1 MIQLPPLPPGK
12 RVELA
17 GAPPGLDAQAIAA
30 AAAPPGGGRTVLVVA
45 RDAARAAQVVEALA
59 FFAPGLPVLE
69 FPAWDCLPYDR
80 VSPVG
85 DAVSR
90 RISTLAELARNPVA
104 AGRQG
109 RAVVATVNAVLQRV
123 PPRAMFA
130 AGGFR
135 ALVGERIALEA
146 LTQFLARNGYMRSD
160 TVREPGDYALRGGIV
175 DIFPPGTQ
183 QPLRLDLFGDTLE
196 AIRRFDPTTQVS
208 TDRLGVFTL
217 EPVSE
222 ALLDAPAIERFRIGY
237 RELFGAAGA
246 SDPLYEAVSAGRRY
260 GGFEHWLPLFHDR
273 LETLCDYA
281 AGALIA
287 LDHQADEAVVA
298 RIEQVEEAYA
308 SRAEFA
314 KRKDPDGP
322 AYRPLLPER
331 LYVGAREWQRL
342 LGAHA
347 VASFSPFAPPAG
359 SDAAC
364 DLGGR
369 PGPGFAEARV
379 QAKSGGSVFDAV
391 RDHILAEQ
399 ARGRRVVVAAYSP
412 GARDRLQ
419 GLLAE
424 HGCSDAVA
432 VAAYAELLA
441 QPPQR
446 VGLAV
451 LGLERGV
458 QSAGLSIVS
467 EQDILGDRLIRAAR
481 RRVRAENF
489 IAEASTLAPG
499 DLVVHVDHGVGRFEG
514 LETITAGGAPHDCLR
529 LSYADNDRL
538 YVPVENIDVL
548 SRFGSEEAGATL
560 DKLGGVAW
568 QQRKARVKKRIAEIA
583 HALVRIAAERR
594 LRQGDAME
602 PPEGLFAEFCARFP
616 YPETEDQARAIDDTL
631 GDLAAGKP
639 MDRLICGDVGFG
651 KTEVALRAA
660 FVAAMA
666 GHQVAVVVPTTLL
679 ARQHFRN
686 FAQRFQGLPL
696 RIAQISRLVGAK
708 ETAQVRK
715 ALAEGGV
722 DIVVGT
728 TALLSK
734 AIAFKDLGLLI
745 VDEEQHFGVA
755 QKERLK
761 QLKSNVHVL
770 TLTATPI
777 PRTLQMALSGVRDM
791 SIIASPPIDRLAVR
805 TFVLPY
811 DPMVIR
817 EAIMRE
823 RFRGGQVFYVCPR
836 IEDLDHV
843 RQRLSDLVPEC
854 SVALAHGQ
862 LAAGPLEDTIGAFT
876 EGRFDI
882 LLSTNIVESGLDMPR
897 VNTIV
902 IHRADLFGLAQLYQ
916 LRGRVGRS
924 KLRAYAYLTI
934 PHDRVLNQTAQKR
947 LEVMQTLDSL
957 GAGFQLASHDL
968 DIRGA
973 GNMLGDEQSG
983 HIREVGIEL
992 YQHMLEEAVTS
1003 ARAEGRDLDQGRDE
1017 WSPQIN
1023 VGMAVL
1029 IPETYVADLAVRL
1042 GLYRRLSQLGE
1053 RAELDAFAAE
1063 LVDRFGKLPPE
1074 VENLL
1079 EVVAVKQLC
1088 RLAGVEKIDAG
1099 PKGAV
1104 VAFRGN
1110 RFARPEKLIA
1120 FITRDAAAMKVRPDQ
1135 KLVFAA
1141 DWDATRDR
1149 MRGVAR
1155 LVADLA
1161 RLAQ

>member
-1 MIQLPPLPPGK
+1 MTILPPLPPGR

-17 GAPPGLDAQAIAA
+17 GTPPGLDAWALASA
-30 AAAPPGGGRTVLVVA
+30 AAAPGGGRNVLFVA

-85 DAVSR
+85 EVVAR
-90 RISTLAELARNPVA
+90 RIATLAELARQPA
-104 AGRQG
+104 PRGRQG
-109 RAVVATVNAVLQRV
+109 RAIVATVNAVLQRV
-123 PPRAMFA
+123 PPRAMFS

-135 ALVGERIALEA
+135 AVVGERLALDVLSA
-146 LTQFLARNGYMRSD
+146 FLARNGYLRSD
-160 TVREPGDYALRGGIV
+160 TVREPGEYALRGGIV
-175 DIFPPGTQ
+175 DLFPPGTT

-208 TDRLGVFTL
+208 TDRLASFTL

-222 ALLDAPAIERFRIGY
+222 AVLDAPAIERFRTGY

-246 SDPLYEAVSAGRRY
+246 TDPLYEAISAGRRY
-260 GGFEHWLPLFHDR
+260 GGFEHWLPLFHEA
-273 LETLCDYA
+273 LESAFDFAPDA
-281 AGALIA
+281 AVF

-298 RIEQVEEAYA
+298 RLEQIEEAHGA
-308 SRAEFA
+308 RAEFA
-314 KRKDPDGP
+314 KRKDADGP
-322 AYRPLLPER
+322 AYRPLLPDR
-331 LYVGAREWQRL
+331 LYLTAREWRKA
-342 LGAHA
+342 LGARP
-347 VASFSPFAPPAG
+347 VAALTPFAPSTEGAE
-359 SDAAC
+359 AH

-369 PGPGFAEARV
+369 PGPTFAEART
-379 QAKSGGSVFDAV
+379 QARSGVNVFDAV
-391 RDHILAEQ
+391 RDHVLAEQ

-412 GARDRLQ
+412 GSRDRLQ
-419 GLLAE
+419 TLLGEHGVTSTLTIASLAE
-424 HGCSDAVA
+424 LT
-432 VAAYAELLA
+432 E
-441 QPPQR
+441 QPRHQ
-446 VGLAV
+446 VGMVV

-458 QSAGLSIVS
+458 QSADLAIVS

-489 IAEASTLAPG
+489 IAEASTLSPG

-529 LSYADNDRL
+529 LAYADNDRL
-538 YVPVENIDVL
+538 FVPVENIDML

-568 QQRKARVKKRIAEIA
+568 QQRKARVKRRITEIA

-594 LRQGDAME
+594 VRQGDTME

-616 YPETEDQARAIDDTL
+616 YPETEDQARAIEDTL
-631 GDLAAGKP
+631 TDLASGRP

-686 FAQRFQGLPL
+686 FTQRFQGLPL
-696 RIAQISRLVGAK
+696 RIAQLSRLVGPK
-708 ETAQVRK
+708 ETAQTKK
-715 ALAEGGV
+715 AVADGGV

-728 TALLSK
+728 TSVLSK
-734 AIAFKDLGLLI
+734 SIAFKDLGLLI
-745 VDEEQHFGVA
+745 VDEEQHFGVG

-761 QLKSNVHVL
+761 QLKANVHVL

-811 DPMVIR
+811 DPVVIR

-823 RFRGGQVFYVCPR
+823 RFRGGQIFYVCPR

-843 RQRLSDLVPEC
+843 QQRLRDLVPEC
-854 SVALAHGQ
+854 AIALAHGQ
-862 LAAGPLEDTIGAFT
+862 MAPGVLEDTIGAFT

-916 LRGRVGRS
+916 LRGRVGRA

-947 LEVMQTLDSL
+947 LDVMQTLDSL

-992 YQHMLEEAVTS
+992 YQHMLEEAVTA
-1003 ARAEGRDLDQGRDE
+1003 ARSEEQGVEAADE

-1023 VGMAVL
+1023 IGMAVL

-1042 GLYRRLSQLGE
+1042 GLYRRLSNFSQ
-1053 RAELDAFAAE
+1053 RDELDAFAAE
-1063 LVDRFGKLPPE
+1063 LADRFGKLPAE

-1088 RLAGVEKIDAG
+1088 RQAGVEKIDAG

-1104 VAFRGN
+1104 VSFRGN
-1110 RFARPEKLIA
+1110 RFARPDRLIA
-1120 FITRDAAAMKVRPDQ
+1120 YITRDAAAMKVRPDQ
-1135 KLVFAA
+1135 KLVHVA
-1141 DWDATRDR
+1141 DWDNARDR
-1149 MRGVAR
+1149 MKGVAR
-1155 LVADLA
+1155 LVGDLA
-1161 RLAQ
+1161 RLVV

>member
-1 MIQLPPLPPGK
+1 VIALPAFPPGR

-17 GAPPGLDAQAIAA
+17 GAPPGLDARAIAGIA
-30 AAAPPGGGRTVLVVA
+30 DAPGGARTVLHVA
-45 RDAARAAQVVEALA
+45 RDAERAAQIVDGLA
-59 FFAPGLPVLE
+59 FFAPGLSVLD

-85 DAVSR
+85 DVVSR
-90 RISTLAELARNPVA
+90 RITTLSRLARAPERPERR
-104 AGRQG
+104 GRI
-109 RAVVATVNAVLQRV
+109 VVATVNAVLQRV
-123 PPRAMFA
+123 PPRGMFA
-130 AGGFR
+130 SGGFR
-135 ALVGERIALEA
+135 AVVGERLPLDA
-146 LTQFLARNGYMRSD
+146 LTAFFARNGYARSD
-160 TVREPGDYALRGGIV
+160 TVREPGEYALRGGIV

-183 QPLRLDLFGDTLE
+183 QPLRLDLFGDQLE

-208 TDRLGVFTL
+208 ADRVGAFTL
-217 EPVSE
+217 EPVGE
-222 ALLDAPAIERFRIGY
+222 ALLDAPAIERFRTGY

-246 SDPLYEAVSAGRRY
+246 ADPIYEAISAGRRY
-260 GGFEHWLPLFHDR
+260 GGYEHWLPLFHER
-273 LETLCDYA
+273 METVFDYA
-281 AGALIA
+281 PDALVT
-287 LDHQADEAVVA
+287 LDHQCDEAVVA
-298 RIEQVEEAYA
+298 RIEQIDEAYA
-308 SRAEFA
+308 ARAEFA
-314 KRKDPDGP
+314 RRKDSDGP
-322 AYRPLLPER
+322 VYRPLLPDR
-331 LYVGAREWQRL
+331 LYLTAKDWKRL
-342 LGAHA
+342 LSARP
-347 VASFSPFAPPAG
+347 VASFSPFAP
-359 SDAAC
+359 AAEGGEAH

-369 PGPGFAEARV
+369 SGPGFAEART
-379 QAKSGGSVFDAV
+379 QAKSGGNVFDAV
-391 RDHILAEQ
+391 RDFIVAER
-399 ARGRRVVVAAYSP
+399 ARGQRVVVAAYSP

-419 GLLAE
+419 TLLAE
-424 HGCSDAVA
+424 HGSPAM
-432 VAAYAELLA
+432 AAIASLAELEA
-441 QPPQR
+441 DRSNP
-446 VGLAV
+446 VGMAV
-451 LGLERGV
+451 LGLERGIRV
-458 QSAGLSIVS
+458 DGLTIVS
-467 EQDILGDRLIRAAR
+467 EQDILGERLIRAAR

-514 LETITAGGAPHDCLR
+514 LETIAAGGAPHDCLR
-529 LSYADNDRL
+529 LVYADNDRL

-548 SRFGSEEAGATL
+548 SRFGSEEAGAQL

-568 QQRKARVKKRIAEIA
+568 QQRKARVKRRITEIA
-583 HALVRIAAERR
+583 NVLVRIAAERQ
-594 LRQGDAME
+594 LRRGETMD

-631 GDLAAGKP
+631 ADLASGRP

-679 ARQHFRN
+679 ARQHFAN
-686 FAQRFQGLPL
+686 FVARFRGLPL
-696 RIAQISRLVGAK
+696 RIAQISRLVGPA
-708 ETAQVRK
+708 ETARTRK
-715 ALAEGGV
+715 ALADGGI

-728 TALLSK
+728 TAVLSK
-734 AIAFKDLGLLI
+734 TIAFKDLGLLI
-745 VDEEQHFGVA
+745 VDEEQHFGVG

-811 DPMVIR
+811 DPVVVR

-823 RFRGGQVFYVCPR
+823 RFRGGQIFYVCPR
-836 IEDLDHV
+836 IEDLAHV
-843 RQRLSDLVPEC
+843 QERLKELVPEC
-854 SVALAHGQ
+854 SIAMAHGQ
-862 LAAGPLEDTIGAFT
+862 MSPGVLEDTIGAFT

-902 IHRADLFGLAQLYQ
+902 IHRADQFGLAQLYQ

-947 LEVMQTLDSL
+947 LDVMQTLDSL

-992 YQHMLEEAVTS
+992 YQHMLEEAVTA
-1003 ARAEGRDLDQGRDE
+1003 ARAEGSDGPASDE

-1023 VGMAVL
+1023 VGTAVL
-1029 IPETYVADLAVRL
+1029 IPEAYVGDLSVRM
-1042 GLYRRLSQLGE
+1042 GLYRRLANFSE
-1053 RAELDAFAAE
+1053 RTELDAFAAE
-1063 LVDRFGKLPPE
+1063 LADRFGRLPAE

-1079 EVVAVKQLC
+1079 EVVAVKQMC
-1088 RLAGVEKIDAG
+1088 RHAGVEKIDAG

-1104 VAFRGN
+1104 VSFRGN
-1110 RFARPEKLIA
+1110 RFAKPEKLIG
-1120 FITRDAAAMKVRPDQ
+1120 FITRDAASMKVRPDQ
-1135 KLVFAA
+1135 KLVFVA
-1141 DWDATRDR
+1141 DWDNARDR
-1149 MRGVAR
+1149 MRGVAK
-1155 LVADLA
+1155 LVGDLA
-1161 RLAQ
+1161 RLAA